1 MAVIKLV
8 PRNSSIPSGYTVVDQ
23 HNMYSD
29 TDSDTYCYISSPS
42 SRNGTIWLY
51 DFNTEDIPF
60 SSIKEVNSITVK
72 IKARNTGVTC
82 NIAKNGTSTPS
93 YGNVMVPNTVSVYTF
108 DDVTLTIDDIDSLG
122 PYLAIKVPVYRS
134 SYSTVRIY
142 GAEILIDYTPLY
154 NKVEYGDKTLIDL
167 TSDTVTPSSLLQGYT
182 AHDNTGALITGTA
195 SGGSEHGNAW
205 QDSEGYVVLDD
216 ESGISLQTKN
226 ATPSESAQTITPDE
240 GYYALDKVNI
250 AAIPSTESSWELLSS
265 KDVYYANSENTRT
278 SVTTIN
284 IAEPYDPTKILWI
297 TVRDTQGKRE
307 TYYYGTDIIYIACDP
322 STSSNSFYSF
332 VRMVGMNSGAW
343 QTASTDAYGGIFVLR
358 PTLSNSSMTIP
369 LYGKRN
375 DTYKTGNIDSTYRIN
390 VYYLNYPGNISSLYF
405 E

>member
-1 MAVIKLV
+1 MAVIKLI
-8 PRNSSIPSGYTVVDQ
+8 PRNSSITSGYLYTDAA
-23 HNMYSD
+23 NMYTD
-29 TDSDTYCYISSPS
+29 TNSDTYSQISLDGANS
-42 SRNGTIWLY
+42 NGVVWLY
-51 DFNTEDIPF
+51 DFNIEDIPF
-60 SSIKEVNSITVK
+60 SSIKEVKSITAK
-72 IKARNTGVTC
+72 IKASNAGV
-82 NIAKNGTSTPS
+82 NAYISTKGKYTN
-93 YGNVMVPNTVSVYTF
+93 YGQIGISNLKVYTF
-108 DDVTLTIDDIDSLG
+108 TNVTLTLNDIKTLG
-122 PYLAIKVPVYRS
+122 SDLSIRMQIYQS
-134 SYSTVRIY
+134 TYSKIQIY
-142 GAEILIDYTPLY
+142 GAEILLEYVPLA
-154 NKVEYGDKTLIDL
+154 NKVVYGEETLIDL
-167 TSDTVTPSSLLQGYT
+167 TSDTVTADTLLQGYT

-195 SGGSEHGNAW
+195 SGGSEHGNVW

-343 QTASTDAYGGIFVLR
+343 QTASADAYGGIFVLR